1 VEDRAVVLLQEI
13 RDLLLRSVGNQEQVL
28 RANDES
34 MRVYKR
40 LARRQTVVTGIALA
54 FLVFVILI
62 YVAILWRK

>member
-1 VEDRAVVLLQEI
+1 MEDRAVVLLQEI